1 MKRQLFLLAT
11 LLMTIANSSM
21 AQIKYSGGNICINEA
36 SKNTFYGLSIDKWP
50 GMYWTC
56 KGHNFFQLD
65 VTPTNPRIAGT
76 GNQVVF
82 FNTATSTFNSIQV
95 ANVYNYSDERAKKNI
110 QGLNNGLSKITL
122 LNPVS
127 YDWKEEKVMADS
139 LNGIAPSGPIEKGV
153 RQYGFLAQDIEKV
166 MPDVVATDENGFKMV
181 NYIAIIPVLVK
192 AVQEL
197 QSTVSKQSDLIKEL
211 IGKQSSGTGK
221 IEKAN
226 KILSCSANDSGER
239 LSIATQLDDGVTNA
253 HLVISS
259 ISGEPERTIPVSAQS
274 PNVDENISSLQK
286 GIHIV
291 GLYVDN
297 GLSDSKNW
305 VKE

>member
-1 MKRQLFLLAT
+1 
-11 LLMTIANSSM
+11 MTIANSSM

-65 VTPTNPRIAGT
+65 VTPINPRIAGT

-110 QGLNNGLSKITL
+110 HGLNNGLSKITL

-139 LNGIAPSGPIEKGV
+139 LNGIAPSGPIENGV
-153 RQYGFLAQDIEKV
+153 RQYGFLAQDVEKV

-221 IEKAN
+221 IETAN

>member
-1 MKRQLFLLAT
+1 
-11 LLMTIANSSM
+11 MTIANSSM

-65 VTPTNPRIAGT
+65 VTPINPRIAGT

-139 LNGIAPSGPIEKGV
+139 LNGIAPSGPIENGV
-153 RQYGFLAQDIEKV
+153 RQYGFLAQDVEKV
-166 MPDVVATDENGFKMV
+166 MPNVVATDENGFKMV

-221 IEKAN
+221 IETAN

-253 HLVISS
+253 RLVISS

>member
-1 MKRQLFLLAT
+1 
-11 LLMTIANSSM
+11 
-21 AQIKYSGGNICINEA
+21 
-36 SKNTFYGLSIDKWP
+36 
-50 GMYWTC
+50 MYWTC

-65 VTPTNPRIAGT
+65 VTPINPRIAGT

-139 LNGIAPSGPIEKGV
+139 LNGIAPSGPIENGV
-153 RQYGFLAQDIEKV
+153 RQYGFLAQDVEKV
-166 MPDVVATDENGFKMV
+166 MPDVVTTDENGFKMV

-197 QSTVSKQSDLIKEL
+197 QSTVSKQSVLIKEL

-253 HLVISS
+253 RLVISS

>member
-1 MKRQLFLLAT
+1 
-11 LLMTIANSSM
+11 MTIANSSM

-65 VTPTNPRIAGT
+65 VTPINPRIAGT

-110 QGLNNGLSKITL
+110 QGLNNGLRKITL

-139 LNGIAPSGPIEKGV
+139 LNGIAPSGPIENGV
-153 RQYGFLAQDIEKV
+153 RQYGFLAQDVEKV

-221 IEKAN
+221 IETAN

-253 HLVISS
+253 RLVISS

-291 GLYVDN
+291 GLYIDN

>member
-1 MKRQLFLLAT
+1 MLPKT
-11 LLMTIANSSM
+11 NKYYSM
-21 AQIKYSGGNICINEA
+21 AKKPFLI
-36 SKNTFYGLSIDKWP
+36 L
-50 GMYWTC
+50 
-56 KGHNFFQLD
+56 
-65 VTPTNPRIAGT
+65 IAG
-76 GNQVVF
+76 
-82 FNTATSTFNSIQV
+82 
-95 ANVYNYSDERAKKNI
+95 
-110 QGLNNGLSKITL
+110 LLCLSAFGQKDVIIIDHGTDIT
-122 LNPVS
+122 
-127 YDWKEEKVMADS
+127 
-139 LNGIAPSGPIEKGV
+139 
-153 RQYGFLAQDIEKV
+153 
-166 MPDVVATDENGFKMV
+166 
-181 NYIAIIPVLVK
+181 
-192 AVQEL
+192 
-197 QSTVSKQSDLIKEL
+197 

-253 HLVISS
+253 RLVISS

>member
-1 MKRQLFLLAT
+1 
-11 LLMTIANSSM
+11 MTISNSSM

-65 VTPTNPRIAGT
+65 VTPINPRIAGT

-139 LNGIAPSGPIEKGV
+139 LNGIAPSGPIENGV
-153 RQYGFLAQDIEKV
+153 RQYGFLAQDVEKV

-221 IEKAN
+221 IETAN

-253 HLVISS
+253 RLVISS

>member
-1 MKRQLFLLAT
+1 
-11 LLMTIANSSM
+11 MTIANSSM

-65 VTPTNPRIAGT
+65 VTPINPRIAGT

-139 LNGIAPSGPIEKGV
+139 LNGIAPSGPIENGV
-153 RQYGFLAQDIEKV
+153 RQYGFLAQDVEKV
-166 MPDVVATDENGFKMV
+166 MPDVVTTDENGFKMV

-197 QSTVSKQSDLIKEL
+197 QSTVSKQSVLIKEL

-253 HLVISS
+253 RLVISS